1 MSECQPNISN
11 HKTPGSTQ
19 DSRMLQGLQT
29 DFVQVDERGIHE
41 LITAVNKL
49 SGQLNFHN
57 EVGEWRWNTF
67 FQWEPISIIAQI
79 ASLKIDIYLSDFQIL
94 RRKLIINSSIASNQ
108 EEIISF
114 FKILLEHIE
123 DLDKK
128 IQKLPDTLEIKT
140 YYTSSLPKINALITD
155 IVSEIQV
162 LDAEALVWELQNHIL
177 NKRIQTLFG
186 LLSGWKTKSHEELY
200 KLLDSYSENSP
211 HYALFLTFLRLFKYA
226 QDDLNTFTQRHLDFY
241 YKDVLQL
248 APEKAIAD
256 SVHLYVEPHQN
267 TAPFLIEKGAVFPA
281 GKDTE
286 GRNKF
291 YEASADIA
299 INQASL
305 ATIFSGY
312 KNENTYYFR
321 DLTELNATG
330 DSWKPFTKEHIAQ
343 DFGLLIASPLL
354 YLKGG
359 KRTIILTFTD
369 RNNAKVGLTTTHY
382 DFYLTGEEEW
392 IPVTASTDKLNQLV
406 ISLTANDS
414 PIIPYDSELHEGVK
428 LDTLFPVLKIVAK
441 NGALHNHSFATV
453 SMVVDVEEYGLFS
466 LYNDTGLVD
475 HTKSFQPF
483 GAIPKTGLGLTFSS
497 NEFFMKKGAK
507 GKLITTTKEKIVAG
521 TKFSKEIDSSAS
533 KTIVASNT
541 PGGTPNDI
549 TQTSSYTTSWNFI
562 NNTNAQVLQNGNW
575 EDESNWD
582 NDAEYNLYNIDAIP
596 YEFAENEELTPS
608 ESNGF
613 ARILLTDASYSG
625 EKYLQNFIDQA
636 KSENSTIL
644 PYIPTIEAI
653 SFTYEASSEEKNPVE
668 VYQLYPEGYQEITNE
683 KATVLPS
690 ISNEGELFI
699 GLKDV
704 AAGNSISLLLQVA
717 EGTAN
722 PRQVAAEVRW
732 SYLQGSTWTPFEPEQ
747 LGDETNGLTQSGLIQ
762 LKAPEDIAIFEQ
774 QQFPAGFWWI
784 KIAVKERIDAIC
796 DIIGIHTQALKATL
810 IDFEN
815 TGVEFIAHTPAETIS
830 KLFQPKNE
838 IKAINQPYA
847 SFGGKLADTNP
858 LFYQNSSERLRHK
871 DKAITTW
878 DWEKLV
884 LHHFPEVFRVKCLN
898 HHRYDTVEIS
908 NTSAGYVT
916 VIPVGNARN
925 TEVPDTW
932 KPLVSIGT
940 MKRIQEFLQSKT
952 SPHVRIAVKP
962 PQLEKLELDFSVKYK
977 EIPGADNRLYDQL
990 LMDVINTYLSPW
1002 AFENTTAIVF
1012 QSEIEK
1018 SRLLQLVEQQPFVDY
1033 IMDFKVNHLIL
1044 EASSDA
1050 IAQRMNDV
1058 EKIVPKTAYT
1068 LFVPHSHK
1076 INTITKA
1083 CCI

>member
-1 MSECQPNISN
+1 
-11 HKTPGSTQ
+11 
-19 DSRMLQGLQT
+19 MLQALQT
-29 DFVQVDERGIHE
+29 DFIHVDERDIHA

-67 FQWEPISIIAQI
+67 FQWEPLSIIAQI
-79 ASLKIDIYLSDFQIL
+79 ASLKIDIYLSDYQIV
-94 RRKLIINSSIASNQ
+94 RRKLMLNPSEVAHQN
-108 EEIISF
+108 EVISF
-114 FKILLEHIE
+114 FEIILQHVE

-128 IQKLPDTLEIKT
+128 IQKLPDSLEIKT
-140 YYTSSLPKINALITD
+140 YYTSSLPKINALITA
-155 IVSEIQV
+155 IVTKLQP
-162 LDAEALVWELQNHIL
+162 LDAEELVWELQNHLL
-177 NKRIQTLFG
+177 NKKIQTLFG
-186 LLSGWKTKSHEELY
+186 LLTEWKTKSHEELY
-200 KLLDSYSENSP
+200 KLLDNYSENSP

-226 QDDLNTFTQRHLDFY
+226 QDDLNTFTKRHLDFY
-241 YKDVLQL
+241 YKDILQL

-256 SVHLYVEPHQN
+256 AVHLYVEPHQN
-267 TAPFLIEKGAVFPA
+267 SKPFLIEKGTVFPA
-281 GKDTE
+281 GKDIE
-286 GRNKF
+286 GHNKF
-291 YEASADIA
+291 YEASADTT
-299 INQASL
+299 INQAKL
-305 ATIFSGY
+305 ATIFGGY
-312 KNENTYYFR
+312 KNENRYYFQN
-321 DLTELNATG
+321 LTELNATG
-330 DSWKPFTKEHIAQ
+330 DSWKPFTKDHIAQ

-359 KRTIILTFTD
+359 QRTITITFTD
-369 RNNAKVGLTTTHY
+369 RNSAKVGLTTEHY
-382 DFYLTGEEEW
+382 DFYLSGEEEW

-406 ISLTANDS
+406 IVLTANDS
-414 PIIPYDSELHEGVK
+414 PIIPYDSEFHEGVQ
-428 LDTLFPVLKIVAK
+428 LDTPFPVLKIVAK
-441 NGALHNHSFATV
+441 DGELHTKSFSTV
-453 SMVVDVEEYGLFS
+453 SIVVDVAEYGLFS

-507 GKLITTTKEKIVAG
+507 GKLVTTTKEKIVAG
-521 TKFSKEIDSSAS
+521 TKVSKDIDSIAA
-533 KTIVASNT
+533 KTVFASNT
-541 PGGTPNDI
+541 TNGTPTDI
-549 TQTSSYTTSWNFI
+549 VQTSSYTTSWNFI
-562 NNTNAQVLQNGNW
+562 NNTDAQILNNGNW
-575 EDESNWD
+575 EEESNWGS
-582 NDAEYNLYNIDAIP
+582 AEEYNLYNTDAIP
-596 YEFAENEELTPS
+596 YEFVENEELTPDR
-608 ESNGF
+608 SNGF
-613 ARILLTDASYSG
+613 ARILLTDPSYSG

-644 PYIPTIEAI
+644 PYIPTVEAI
-653 SFTYEASSEEKNPVE
+653 SFTYEASSDAENPVE
-668 VYQLYPEGYQEITNE
+668 LYQLYPEGYQEVTSE
-683 KATVLPS
+683 KTTVLPS

-699 GLKDV
+699 GLQNVED
-704 AAGNSISLLLQVA
+704 GNSVSLLLQVT

-722 PRQVAAEVRW
+722 PRQVPAEVSW
-732 SYLQGSTWTPFEPEQ
+732 SYLHGNTWTPFEPEQ

-762 LKAPEDIAIFEQ
+762 LKAPENLAIFEQ
-774 QQFPAGFWWI
+774 KQLPAGFWWV
-784 KIAVKERIDAIC
+784 KIAIKERIDAIC
-796 DIIGIHTQALKATL
+796 DIVGIHTQALKAVLT
-810 IDFEN
+810 DFEN
-815 TGVEFIAHTPAETIS
+815 IGIEFIEHSPAETIS

-838 IKAINQPYA
+838 IKAIKQPYV
-847 SFGGKLADTNP
+847 SFGGKPTDTDTV
-858 LFYQNSSERLRHK
+858 FYQNSSERLRHK

-898 HHRYDTVEIS
+898 HHRYDTTEIS

-916 VIPVGNARN
+916 VIPVANARN

-932 KPLVSIGT
+932 KPLVSLGT

-977 EIPGADNRLYDQL
+977 DISGADSRLYDQL
-990 LMDVINTYLSPW
+990 LMDAINTYLSPW
-1002 AFENTTAIVF
+1002 AFKNTTTITF

-1018 SRLLQLVEQQPFVDY
+1018 SRLLQLVEQQFFVDY

-1050 IAQRMNDV
+1050 IAQQMNDV

-1076 INTITKA
+1076 INPITKA